1 MAQIPASRGVQTQ
14 KLDEIIRKLESQP
27 SVDDW
32 HEMATVL
39 GEVSTTMRAV
49 EKKVSKLDEVVI
61 TGNGR
66 DPLVQRMTNVERA
79 VAVFIKAAWIVV
91 ASVLTTGV
99 GIFIYLSQS
108 HTIP

>member
-1 MAQIPASRGVQTQ
+1 MAELASSQSNTK
-14 KLDEIIRKLESQP
+14 KLDQILHRLDNTIT
-27 SVDDW
+27 VDEW
-32 HEMATVL
+32 NNMATVL
-39 GEVSTTMRAV
+39 AEVSTTMRAV
-49 EKKVSKLDEVVI
+49 EKKVTKLDEVVI

>member
-1 MAQIPASRGVQTQ
+1 MAELASSQSNTK
-14 KLDEIIRKLESQP
+14 KLDQILHRLDNTIT
-27 SVDDW
+27 VDEW
-32 HEMATVL
+32 NNMATVL
-39 GEVSTTMRAV
+39 AEVSTTMRAV
-49 EKKVSKLDEVVI
+49 EKKVTKLDEVVI
-61 TGNGR
+61 TGNGK

>member
-1 MAQIPASRGVQTQ
+1 MAEPASSQSNTR
-14 KLDEIIRKLESQP
+14 KLDQILRKLEGQP
-27 SVDDW
+27 SVEDW

-39 GEVSTTMRAV
+39 SEVSTTMRAV

-61 TGNGR
+61 TGNGK
-66 DPLVQRMTNVERA
+66 DPLIQRMTNVERA

-91 ASVLTTGV
+91 AAVLSTSV

-108 HTIP
+108 HVAP

>member
-1 MAQIPASRGVQTQ
+1 MAEASSQSNTR
-14 KLDEIIRKLESQP
+14 KLDEILRKLEGQP
-27 SVDDW
+27 SVEDW
-32 HEMATVL
+32 HSLATVL
-39 GEVSTTMRAV
+39 SEVSSTMRVV
-49 EKKVSKLDEVVI
+49 EKKVTKLDEVVI
-61 TGNGR
+61 TGNGK

-108 HTIP
+108 HVTP